1 VEDQSTSGTS
11 FDMLIH
17 AAADLTDADRKA
29 CIKLI
34 AEGDA
39 VDPDSAAD
47 ELPLASAVV
56 TIRKNNEIVGVGVIK
71 RIRAGYAADIAKK
84 SRWSFDPAIPELGY
98 VAISEAHQGARLSGQ
113 IVTKLLTHATSTL
126 FATTSNERMKKT
138 LARAGFVQ
146 QGREWKGK
154 KTMLSLWLRDIL

>member
-1 VEDQSTSGTS
+1 
-11 FDMLIH
+11 MIH
-17 AAADLTDADRKA
+17 AATDLTDTDRKA

-39 VDPDSAAD
+39 VDPDSAAN

-56 TIRKNNEIVGVGVIK
+56 TIRKDNEIVGVGVIK
-71 RIRAGYAADIAKK
+71 RIRTGYAADIAKK
-84 SRWSFDPAIPELGY
+84 SHWSFDPATPELGY
-98 VAISEAHQGARLSGQ
+98 VSISEAHQGARLSGQ

-138 LARAGFVQ
+138 LERAGFAQ
-146 QGREWKGK
+146 QGQEWKGK
-154 KTMLSLWLRDIL
+154 KAALSLWLRDVL